1 MPLLGGER
9 PAGGPIGWHD
19 AFAPTR
25 PPAKVGGRVRGRVNR
40 GEFELVE
47 IVLEPNVR
55 RRRGRQPLSGKKKA
69 AALFR
74 VWHGV
79 RELIEQA
86 EKLGDSE
93 LVHFLAVTQLLVEER
108 ATTLTS
114 GVTAFE
120 HVDTSLPN

>member
-1 MPLLGGER
+1 MGQ
-9 PAGGPIGWHD
+9 
-19 AFAPTR
+19 
-25 PPAKVGGRVRGRVNR
+25 
-40 GEFELVE
+40 

-55 RRRGRQPLSGKKKA
+55 RRRGRPSLSGKKKA

-74 VWHGV
+74 VWHRV

-86 EKLGDSE
+86 EKLGDNE

-108 ATTLTS
+108 AATVTP
-114 GVTAFE
+114 GVAAFE

>member
-1 MPLLGGER
+1 M
-9 PAGGPIGWHD
+9 IDIIVD
-19 AFAPTR
+19 A
-25 PPAKVGGRVRGRVNR
+25 
-40 GEFELVE
+40 
-47 IVLEPNVR
+47 NVR
-55 RRRGRQPLSGKKKA
+55 RRRGRRPLSGKKKA

-86 EKLGDSE
+86 ERLGDSE

-114 GVTAFE
+114 GIVAFE

>member
-1 MPLLGGER
+1 MRQRKQG
-9 PAGGPIGWHD
+9 D
-19 AFAPTR
+19 
-25 PPAKVGGRVRGRVNR
+25 
-40 GEFELVE
+40 ELVE
-47 IVLEPNVR
+47 IIVEPNVR

-86 EKLGDSE
+86 ELLGDSE
-93 LVHFLAVTQLLVEER
+93 LVHLLAVTQLLVEER
-108 ATTLTS
+108 ATALTS
-114 GVTAFE
+114 GVPAFE